1 MSLKIQS
8 IIPKSLAEKNGL
20 KVGDTIISMNDKNI
34 YDFIDLQ
41 FYGAD
46 RELNI
51 EYIDQDGF
59 KKRIEIEQ
67 NWQNPLGIEPIPHN
81 CRMCTNRCVFC
92 FVDQMRPELRTTL
105 YEKDDDY
112 LFSFVFGNFI
122 TLTNISERDIKKI
135 ITQRLSPL
143 YISVHSTNSVLRQKM
158 MGYRQTI
165 NVMEIMRTLSEN
177 GIEMHVQIVVVPE
190 WNDGTELEKT
200 LLDLCSSDLNVL
212 SIGVVPVGLTS
223 YRKNLPLIRPID
235 AGKACEVLDM
245 TRRVSELFQPNKIYC
260 ADEIYN
266 LCGEEI
272 PTDEFYG
279 DYPQLENGIGMTR
292 LLLDNWKNAKREF
305 IKDIQ
310 RWKHNL
316 VMITGTSA
324 YPMIQKL
331 ADEMNKKLGKISIR
345 VVSVVNK
352 FLGETVTVSGL
363 LSFTDIYEQV
373 ILQPDEMPIFSSN
386 LFNNSG
392 FTIDDVEQSQIK
404 EVWQRDIL
412 VVDQFFQDWE
422 LI

>member
-1 MSLKIQS
+1 MSLQIQS
-8 IIPKSLAEKNGL
+8 IIPNSLAEKNGL
-20 KVGDTIISMNDKNI
+20 RIGDTIITMNDKSI
-34 YDFIDLQ
+34 DDFIDLQ

-46 RELNI
+46 RHLNI
-51 EYIDQDGF
+51 EYIDQNGT
-59 KKRIEIEQ
+59 KKLLQIEQ

-81 CRMCTNRCVFC
+81 CRMCINHCVFC
-92 FVDQMRPELRTTL
+92 FIDQMRPQLRESL
-105 YEKDDDY
+105 YDKDDDY

-122 TLTNISERDIKKI
+122 TLTNMGERDIRKI

-143 YISVHSTNSVLRQKM
+143 YISVHTTNSDLRQKM
-158 MGYRQTI
+158 MGYRQPL

-190 WNDGTELEKT
+190 WNDGSELEKT

-212 SIGVVPVGLTS
+212 SIGVVPVGLS
-223 YRKNLPLIRPID
+223 KYRKHLPSIRPVD
-235 AGKACEVLDM
+235 AGKACEILDM
-245 TRRVSELFQPNKIYC
+245 TRRVSELHQPNKIYC

-266 LCGEEI
+266 LCGDEI
-272 PTDEFYG
+272 PADEFYG

-305 IKDIQ
+305 LKDVM

-316 VMITGTSA
+316 VMITGTLA
-324 YPMIQKL
+324 YPTIQRL
-331 ADEMNKKLGKISIR
+331 ADEMNKKLGKACIR
-345 VVSVVNK
+345 VVAVQNH
-352 FLGETVTVSGL
+352 FLGETVSVAGL
-363 LSFTDIYEQV
+363 LSFSDIFDQV
-373 ILQPDEMPIFSSN
+373 ILQPDEMPVFSSN

-392 FTIDDVEQSQIK
+392 LTIDDVEQSQIK